1 MPNPASSPPSAPDQA
16 IDELSLADWRRRI
29 ADLYVDV
36 RRLIGTDPDAAVAL
50 WRREREALFREH
62 PQSPV
67 PPEARDG
74 FRAEHFPIDPAL
86 RFEVIVEPDDAPGA
100 GPGASGGHDAP
111 AGLSFAA

>member
-1 MPNPASSPPSAPDQA
+1 MPNPASSHAPAPDRP

-29 ADLYVDV
+29 ADLYADV
-36 RRLIGTDPDAAVAL
+36 RRLIRTDPDAAVAL

-74 FRAEHFPIDPAL
+74 FRSLHFAIDPAL
-86 RFEVIVEPDDAPGA
+86 RFEVNVEPDDAPG
-100 GPGASGGHDAP
+100 PG
-111 AGLSFAA
+111 